1 MKRIIISFL
10 LLVVLVTVQFADV
23 ADYIPSDSVFV
34 FTSVNNP
41 DNYAKLKEQTVFG
54 FLLRDMGLEGML
66 AQQVESMKYAD
77 PEFKPENIWALLK
90 GDIGLFV
97 TGEIDY
103 DVLAQMNDMADP

>member
-1 MKRIIISFL
+1 MKKVFL
-10 LLVVLVTVQFADV
+10 CFLVLVAFVTVQFADV
-23 ADYIPSDSVFV
+23 TDYIPTDSVFA

-41 DNYAKLKEQTVFG
+41 ENYAKLKEQTVFG

-66 AQQVESMKYAD
+66 AQQIESMKYAD
-77 PEFKPENIWALLK
+77 PEFKPENVWALLK